1 MGKSIKQI
9 LWERGLWEDDM
20 VHKLKDDHPD
30 YPELS
35 ATYVLS
41 QCTDF
46 KPEQTAME
54 KLVRSYRHLVKFAPK
69 GHPET
74 AGCGI
79 KYEDGVAKTRFCK
92 INLQVGRNCEKDT
105 ITSYEE
111 ITLETAKRMARKARS
126 YMRAYLDGSGE
137 SHFLI
142 EKYMYDYVN
151 IIEIFLIWILHIL
164 NPYKRSRTWI
174 KIQAEIRNSR
184 SEMKKENTSI
194 QKEKVELKKYNEK
207 RRK

>member
-1 MGKSIKQI
+1 
-9 LWERGLWEDDM
+9 M
-20 VHKLKDDHPD
+20 VQKLKDDHPD

-46 KPEQTAME
+46 KTEQTAME
-54 KLVRSYRHLVKFAPK
+54 KLVRSYGHLVKFAPK

-79 KYEDGVAKTRFCK
+79 EYDNGVAKTRFRRV
-92 INLQVGRNCEKDT
+92 NLQVGRNCEKDT
-105 ITSYEE
+105 TESYEI
-111 ITLETAKRMARKARS
+111 ITLQTAKRTARRART

-142 EKYMYDYVN
+142 EKY
-151 IIEIFLIWILHIL
+151 L
-164 NPYKRSRTWI
+164 
-174 KIQAEIRNSR
+174 
-184 SEMKKENTSI
+184 
-194 QKEKVELKKYNEK
+194 
-207 RRK
+207 